1 LGLILNFINL
11 IFILLIFIF
20 FHPGLQRDAEITN
33 PANIDTIYSMDISTV
48 LCHVAGLP
56 LSMPVMELDG
66 GASLSISFDD
76 LRSGS
81 HRYKYEVIHTDMNWV
96 KDELDEY
103 DYIEGFNRS
112 EIRTYAYSTN
122 RNLDYTHY
130 RFELPNNDLRLKI
143 SGNYVL
149 HVYEELRKGQRV
161 YLFTRRIMIV
171 EPKVKVNT
179 IFVRPTDGLKYRSH
193 QEIDFEISVK
203 GFPIYNSRQE
213 ITCTAMQNGRWATA
227 ISGLKQNRDKPE
239 HLVFD
244 YIDRVSFPAGKEFR
258 FFDIRSLEFRTR
270 FVKKITENANEIIVT
285 LNEDKTRD
293 LFNFLD
299 DKDANGKFLID
310 NQDRP
315 DPALSSEYV
324 WVDFTLRSPEFFDQ
338 QVYLMGSFTDWQ
350 SKSSFLMKYDE
361 KSQAYLGSALLKQ
374 GYYNYGYMVAGKA
387 GDWSAS
393 PIDGDW
399 YETENDYQIM
409 VYYRPFGARYDRL
422 IAFHT
427 AKP

>member
-1 LGLILNFINL
+1 MIP
-11 IFILLIFIF
+11 ILLFFIF
-20 FHPGLQRDAEITN
+20 FHPGRVNLAELSV
-33 PANIDTIYSMDISTV
+33 PANTDTIYSEDIASV

-56 LSMPVMELDG
+56 LSMPVIELGG

-81 HRYKYEVIHTDMNWV
+81 HRYKYEVIHTDMNWN

-103 DYIEGFNRS
+103 DYIDGFNRS

-143 SGNYVL
+143 SGNFLL
-149 HVYEELRKGQRV
+149 HVYEELRKGQRI
-161 YLFTRRIMIV
+161 YLFTRRIMVV

-203 GFPIYNSRQE
+203 GFPVYNSRQE
-213 ITCTAMQNGRWATA
+213 ITCTVMQNGRWSTA
-227 ISGLKQNRDKPE
+227 VTGLKQNRDKPE
-239 HLVFD
+239 LLVFD
-244 YIDRVSFPAGKEFR
+244 FIDKVSFPAGKEFR

-285 LNEDKTRD
+285 LNDDKVRD

-299 DKDANGKFLID
+299 DQDANGRYIIE

-315 DPALSSEYV
+315 DPRLSSEYV
-324 WVDFTLRSPEFFDQ
+324 WVDFTLKSPEFFDQ
-338 QVYLMGSFTDWQ
+338 QVYLMGTFTDWQ
-350 SKSSFLMKYDE
+350 CKSPFLLKYDDQ
-361 KSQAYLGSALLKQ
+361 SRAYLGSALLKQ
-374 GYYNYGYMVAGKA
+374 GYYNYGYVVAGKG
-387 GDWSAS
+387 GDFSAS

-399 YETENDYQIM
+399 YETENDYQVL